1 MSLDA
6 FTRCWPGLPNVS
18 TELAE
23 FVLGIAELAI
33 DNAQTN
39 DQRAQVDPGRCRH
52 RIRHFKGGLPQYAK
66 NGLGIHA
73 PDAML
78 LEQLLDS

>member
-1 MSLDA
+1 MA
-6 FTRCWPGLPNVS
+6 VQII
-18 TELAE
+18 E
-23 FVLGIAELAI
+23 FVLGIAELAV

-39 DQRAQVDPGRCRH
+39 DQRAHVDAGRFRH
-52 RIRHFKGGLPQYAK
+52 PIRHFNGGLPQYAK

-78 LEQLLDS
+78 LEQLLDGRLA

>member
-6 FTRCWPGLPNVS
+6 FTRRWPGLPNVS

-39 DQRAQVDPGRCRH
+39 DQRAQVDPSRCRH
-52 RIRHFKGGLPQYAK
+52 RHPAL
-66 NGLGIHA
+66 
-73 PDAML
+73 
-78 LEQLLDS
+78 